1 MEIVEAKKAQE
12 NNLRQLEMK
21 EWFANKVANEIK
33 HNLTSTEIFAVLR
46 ETEKAMYCMLNV
58 TKGCYRCTW
67 IPKSCVTEH
76 KGSVDFHTRFG
87 LTYEE
92 ALNEAKWFWFGY

>member
-33 HNLTSTEIFAVLR
+33 HNLFNTEIFAVLR
-46 ETEKAMYCMLNV
+46 ETEKALYCMLNV
-58 TKGCYRCTW
+58 TKGCYRCVW

-76 KGSVDFHTRFG
+76 KGSIENHTWFG
-87 LTYEE
+87 LTYEQ
-92 ALNEAKWFWFGY
+92 ALEEAKWFWFGY